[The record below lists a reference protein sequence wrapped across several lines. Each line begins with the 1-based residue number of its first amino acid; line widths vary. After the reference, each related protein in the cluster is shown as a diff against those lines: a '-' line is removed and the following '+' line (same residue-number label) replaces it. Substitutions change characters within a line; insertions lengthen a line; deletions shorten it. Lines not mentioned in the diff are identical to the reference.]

1 LRPPDFSYLT
11 DIHFGDGVVECLP
24 DVLGQLGVSR
34 PLIVS
39 DPGLTELGLVDRLNV
54 SASVLFDDVETNPS
68 ERSARRALLRYR
80 SERCD
85 GIVALGGGSPMDLAK
100 CVGLMVHHQEPLES
114 YTISRGGTRRITA
127 NMPPLVAVP
136 TTSGSGSEVGRAAL
150 LVLDSLGKM
159 GFLSPFLLPRA
170 AVCDPALT
178 LTCPPSV
185 TAACG
190 MDALAHCVEAFC
202 SVRFN
207 PIADAI
213 ALDGFERGTAHI
225 ELAVEDGTRRDARRE
240 MMLCALEGGLAF
252 QKGLGAVHSLS
263 HPLGGLVG
271 RRLHHGTLNAIFL
284 PHVLRFNHEACASK
298 MDTLAHR
305 MGLRDGWALPDA
317 LARLNGRL
325 GLPTRLKDLGI
336 TYDEV
341 GPLAEL
347 AWRDH
352 CTPTNPRPLDE
363 ESCRTLYL
371 NAW

>member
-1 LRPPDFSYLT
+1 
-11 DIHFGDGVVECLP
+11 
-24 DVLGQLGVSR
+24 
-34 PLIVS
+34 
-39 DPGLTELGLVDRLNV
+39 
-54 SASVLFDDVETNPS
+54 
-68 ERSARRALLRYR
+68 
-80 SERCD
+80 
-85 GIVALGGGSPMDLAK
+85 
-100 CVGLMVHHQEPLES
+100 
-114 YTISRGGTRRITA
+114 
-127 NMPPLVAVP
+127 
-136 TTSGSGSEVGRAAL
+136 
-150 LVLDSLGKM
+150 
-159 GFLSPFLLPRA
+159 
-170 AVCDPALT
+170 
-178 LTCPPSV
+178 
-185 TAACG
+185 

-213 ALDGFERGTAHI
+213 ALDGFERWTAHI
-225 ELAVEDGTRRDARRE
+225 ELAVEDGTSRDARRE

-325 GLPTRLKDLGI
+325 GLPTRLKDLGV

-363 ESCRTLYL
+363 ESCRTLYRNGPRSRAHPIGSL
-371 NAW
+371 ALAHRLPSVHGLREGVFAGGLISLGPDLTVLARQGAAYVDKILKGAKPGELPIEQPARYELIINLKTAKALGLTIPPSLLQRADQVIE